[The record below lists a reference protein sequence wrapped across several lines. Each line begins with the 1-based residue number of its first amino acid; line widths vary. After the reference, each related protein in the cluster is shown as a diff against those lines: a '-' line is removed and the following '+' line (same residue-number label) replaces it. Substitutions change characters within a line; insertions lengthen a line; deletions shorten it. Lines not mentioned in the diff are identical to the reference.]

1 MKRTVDVGARIR
13 DHLDFANL
21 ELGTGRILCSRCLTT
36 EPVTDDRGRESLIR
50 DHTVLDSV
58 TDIDQPFWH
67 QLPADSQTRRG
78 ITLSSVWRRGN
89 RLPWG
94 RWFCFAHSAKR
105 VSYWVERLTWTPS
118 AAAGLP

>member
-67 QLPADSQTRRG
+67 QRLSCQAITFPELMPAFVRYTQPVFDG
-78 ITLSSVWRRGN
+78 VDAI
-89 RLPWG
+89 
-94 RWFCFAHSAKR
+94 C
-105 VSYWVERLTWTPS
+105 S
-118 AAAGLP
+118 AAGTT